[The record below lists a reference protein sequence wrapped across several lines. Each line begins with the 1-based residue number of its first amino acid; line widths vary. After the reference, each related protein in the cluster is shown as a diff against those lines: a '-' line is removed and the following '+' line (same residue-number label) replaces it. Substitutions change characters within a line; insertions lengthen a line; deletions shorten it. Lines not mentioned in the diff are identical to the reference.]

1 MDTPAVI
8 IYTSAWCGYCV
19 RAKAL
24 LEARG
29 IPYREIE
36 VDGNRTLREEMVS
49 RCGRRT
55 VPQIFIVAHHLGGSE
70 ELAAAASSGEL
81 DRLLGIGAT
90 AAPTGLTTQVT
101 QENEDS
107 HG

>member
-1 MDTPAVI
+1 MDTPAVTV
-8 IYTSAWCGYCV
+8 YTSAWCGYCV

-36 VDGNRTLREEMVS
+36 VDGNRALREEMIG

-55 VPQIFIVAHHLGGSE
+55 VPQVFIGEHHLGGSE
-70 ELAAAASSGEL
+70 ELAAAARSGEL
-81 DRLLGIGAT
+81 DRLLGIGA
-90 AAPTGLTTQVT
+90 AAAATGRTTQVT
-101 QENEDS
+101 QDNEDS